1 MPSRCDEPNSRC
13 RPTADGRGQDPT
25 PGGSV
30 ALHEAAAL
38 DYTRA
43 GPADQSA
50 LGRVAFRC
58 RCSCVATLIR
68 LFLFLNGAQVLP
80 SRRPQVPLF
89 SGKGVSLPL
98 QLSHSESSNGFREGR
113 SPLPPLPPDRCLPR
127 ATLLTRLP
135 PPPSTDGEGQF
146 PSILS
151 ANSSVFLPGYLQ
163 VAIPARAP
171 RCKLQTKKVCIRD
184 IPSSIIAKVTKLDS
198 DSSPC

>member
-1 MPSRCDEPNSRC
+1 MPSRCDEPDSRC

-113 SPLPPLPPDRCLPR
+113 SP
-127 ATLLTRLP
+127 P
-135 PPPSTDGEGQF
+135 PPPSLPIAVSHERHCSQDCPPPLLPMEKGNFRPYLVPIPVYFCLATSRLLFQPGLRD
-146 PSILS
+146 
-151 ANSSVFLPGYLQ
+151 AN
-163 VAIPARAP
+163 
-171 RCKLQTKKVCIRD
+171 CKLKKF
-184 IPSSIIAKVTKLDS
+184 AFVTFHLQ
-198 DSSPC
+198 